1 MYLGL
6 YEAVDDWY
14 HGSHRPCG
22 MFMQL
27 HWPAVTELTTIRKVG
42 TIICCTR
49 LAINTRP
56 SGVWLRLCRQ
66 TLQNHQPE

>member
-1 MYLGL
+1 MLDGLAFLPEHDVNEGMIFLRSIMPAAAADLVSYFDETYSCMYLGL

-27 HWPAVTELTTIRKVG
+27 H
-42 TIICCTR
+42 
-49 LAINTRP
+49 
-56 SGVWLRLCRQ
+56 
-66 TLQNHQPE
+66 